1 MSDLSPRIVFAES
14 PEGPQAQLLG
24 RWGAA
29 ELGERRHARALLRQ
43 LAQQTPQA
51 QLGWDLSAVQWLDH
65 VGAQL
70 LWRHWGHAWPQ
81 QLTATPAQR
90 AMLERVA
97 QLSQAEPASAP
108 PWSLVAALIHLGELV
123 NHART
128 HLVFGTTL
136 KIHYEPAM
144 AGEQRIIEYIG
155 QHIAPDYG
163 LKLEAVGV
171 QDPVQADRAVAEG
184 QYAGTIYQHQWWLK
198 QVVDANGFALSTTV
212 PVFQWAFGIYSDRY
226 SSVQALP
233 NGATIVVPDDGAN
246 QGQALWLL
254 QRIGL
259 ISLDPAVEPR
269 TAKLKNIV
277 GNPHQFVFKE
287 LDLLT
292 MPRALN
298 SVDAAIGYVS
308 QFDAGKVPREKGIL
322 FPPAPRTFASQ
333 LVIGTPYL
341 SQENIVK
348 LKQAFSDPR
357 IQTWLK
363 TTDDPLVKDVLVP
376 VSAE

>member
-1 MSDLSPRIVFAES
+1 MSTEQFTLRKAR
-14 PEGPQAQLLG
+14 
-24 RWGAA
+24 RWPWLAA
-29 ELGERRHARALLRQ
+29 LVVI
-43 LAQQTPQA
+43 LA
-51 QLGWDLSAVQWLDH
+51 
-65 VGAQL
+65 
-70 LWRHWGHAWPQ
+70 
-81 QLTATPAQR
+81 
-90 AMLERVA
+90 
-97 QLSQAEPASAP
+97 
-108 PWSLVAALIHLGELV
+108 LVAAFGWWRSHSQAPQV
-123 NHART
+123 
-128 HLVFGTTL
+128 VFGSTL

-144 AGEQRIIEYIG
+144 AGEQRVIEYIN

-163 LKLEAVGV
+163 LTLEAVGV
-171 QDPVQADRAVAEG
+171 QDPVQADRAVADG

-226 SSVQALP
+226 RSVASLP
-233 NGATIVVPDDGAN
+233 QGATIVVPDDGAN

-259 ISLDPAVEPR
+259 IRLDPAVEPR
-269 TAKLKNIV
+269 TAKLKNIT
-277 GNPHQFVFKE
+277 GNPHGFVFKE

-308 QFDAGKVPREKGIL
+308 QFDAGKVPRDKGIL

-341 SQENIVK
+341 AQENIVR
-348 LKQAFSDPR
+348 LRQAFADPR
-357 IQTWLK
+357 LQAWLK
-363 TTDDPLVKDVLVP
+363 TTDDPLVKGVLVP
-376 VSAE
+376 VSAQ

>member
-1 MSDLSPRIVFAES
+1 MTTEQFELRKAR
-14 PEGPQAQLLG
+14 
-24 RWGAA
+24 RW
-29 ELGERRHARALLRQ
+29 
-43 LAQQTPQA
+43 P
-51 QLGWDLSAVQWLDH
+51 WL
-65 VGAQL
+65 
-70 LWRHWGHAWPQ
+70 
-81 QLTATPAQR
+81 
-90 AMLERVA
+90 
-97 QLSQAEPASAP
+97 
-108 PWSLVAALIHLGELV
+108 AALAVIILLAIAFWWWRGHTQSQQV
-123 NHART
+123 
-128 HLVFGTTL
+128 VFGSTL

-144 AGEQRIIEYIG
+144 AGEQRIIEYIN

-184 QYAGTIYQHQWWLK
+184 QYAGTIYQ
-198 QVVDANGFALSTTV
+198 
-212 PVFQWAFGIYSDRY
+212 
-226 SSVQALP
+226 
-233 NGATIVVPDDGAN
+233 
-246 QGQALWLL
+246 
-254 QRIGL
+254 
-259 ISLDPAVEPR
+259 
-269 TAKLKNIV
+269 
-277 GNPHQFVFKE
+277 HQFVFKE